1 MGLQRE
7 GMGNCRTEAE
17 SGGREAQQE
26 ALTQASTSEVTG
38 LELGRGWCGPGVQG
52 NREKEDV
59 GLNWGEDGA
68 DQGCKGIERRRMWA

>member
-1 MGLQRE
+1 MNTAALRLDRASRPGHKRARAAGAEGRGVGLQRE

-38 LELGRGWCGPGVQG
+38 PRTGERMVRTRGA
-52 NREKEDV
+52 RE
-59 GLNWGEDGA
+59 
-68 DQGCKGIERRRMWA
+68 